1 MLATTNAAKA
11 RELAALLTGIP
22 YRLRSVAEFPGVTLP
37 PEGADSYV
45 ANALGKARAAAAATG
60 MLALADDSGIE
71 VDALGGAPGVLSARF
86 GGEGL
91 SDAERCAKMLE
102 ALKGVLP
109 LKRSAR
115 YRCVIAIAEPGGREA
130 TAEGEV
136 DGHPARPAHGH
147 RRLRLR
153 SALLLSAAGR
163 HLRPALRG
171 GEARGEP
178 SGHRD
183 GARPRA
189 AAELAP
195 RRPRVL
201 ARPPARVD
209 AGGTILLTVA

>member
-1 MLATTNAAKA
+1 MLATTNTAKA

-22 YRLRSVAEFPGVTLP
+22 YRLRSLVEFPGVTLP

-45 ANALGKARAAAAATG
+45 ANALGKARAVAAATG

-115 YRCVIAIAEPGGREA
+115 YRCVIAIAAPGGREA
-130 TAEGEV
+130 TPAGREATVEGEV
-136 DGHPARPAHGH
+136 DGILLDQRMGTGGFGYDPLFYYPPLDATFAQLSAEEKHAVSHRGIALARA
-147 RRLRLR
+147 R
-153 SALLLSAAGR
+153 ALLQSWR
-163 HLRPALRG
+163 
-171 GEARGEP
+171 
-178 SGHRD
+178 
-183 GARPRA
+183 
-189 AAELAP
+189 
-195 RRPRVL
+195 
-201 ARPPARVD
+201 
-209 AGGTILLTVA
+209 T